1 MSKWILYSTN
11 LFKRNDIIVYCNFL
25 KTDRIFS
32 WNTSKFSSCPVDAE
46 NGFKL
51 DNLINMKED
60 MYIFVSRVRI
70 KIPQFLLLKIDCQ
83 YWKLPKKALNWFFFF
98 IFSINCQLF
107 MFNYVLGRFFISYG
121 WVKQFFKKI
130 HIPNLWKIKLKGKK
144 LGEYKAFFTH

>member
-1 MSKWILYSTN
+1 MGSQVRDVFDEDKKFSQKPLLSHLDFDGLYSTN

-60 MYIFVSRVRI
+60 MYILVSKKSLI
-70 KIPQFLLLKIDCQ
+70 FSQFLPF
-83 YWKLPKKALNWFFFF
+83 KLYFPQIWNMNFFEK
-98 IFSINCQLF
+98 LF
-107 MFNYVLGRFFISYG
+107 YSTITYEKPS
-121 WVKQFFKKI
+121 
-130 HIPNLWKIKLKGKK
+130 
-144 LGEYKAFFTH
+144 

>member
-1 MSKWILYSTN
+1 MTLSIKKRDRPNCGNLSEMTKHKSKYSTN

-83 YWKLPKKALNWFFFF
+83 Y
-98 IFSINCQLF
+98 
-107 MFNYVLGRFFISYG
+107 
-121 WVKQFFKKI
+121 
-130 HIPNLWKIKLKGKK
+130 
-144 LGEYKAFFTH
+144 